1 MSYQL
6 SIGEK
11 RYKEGGIGQVKQ
23 IQFMLPPANSTTNG
37 LSFQEN

>member
-11 RYKEGGIGQVKQ
+11 RYTEGGIGQAKQ
-23 IQFMLPPANSTTNG
+23 IQFMLPPANQQQMD